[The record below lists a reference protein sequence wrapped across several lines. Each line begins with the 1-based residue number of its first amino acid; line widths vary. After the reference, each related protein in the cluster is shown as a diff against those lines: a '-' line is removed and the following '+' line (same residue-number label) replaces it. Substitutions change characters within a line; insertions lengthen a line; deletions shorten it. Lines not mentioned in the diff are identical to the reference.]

1 MILSLKEIRFD
12 YGGGK
17 SSSPL
22 FDHLDL
28 TVREGGVTALI
39 GRNGSGKTTL
49 FNIIS
54 GFEPHCSGDVYYKD
68 VRLNTL
74 PPSRRAQLGIGRLF
88 QGARL
93 SSDLTLLDNMLL
105 AYNPSAKMANPFASV
120 FGRRQI
126 SQIEKKGRQ
135 DVVTLLNSFFGT
147 GNKYVEKLD
156 EPAEALSFGE
166 QRLIALVRLMLGNY
180 DLLLLDEPTSGVNP
194 VHVTRIEE
202 IIHRMQDEGKTILL
216 IEHNIGF
223 VRQTADSCAYLED
236 GRIVKEDDIATVL
249 SDEHIKNSYL
259 GV

>member
-1 MILSLKEIRFD
+1 MILSMKEICFG

-28 TVREGGVTALI
+28 TVEKGKVTALI

-54 GFEPHCSGDVYYKD
+54 GFETHWSGDILYKGS
-68 VRLNTL
+68 RLNNL
-74 PPSRRAQLGIGRLF
+74 SPSRRAQLGIGRLF

-93 SSDLTLLDNMLL
+93 SSDLTLLDNMML
-105 AYNPSAKMANPFASV
+105 AYTPSATITSPFASV
-120 FGRRQI
+120 FERNRIVQT
-126 SQIEKKGRQ
+126 EKIGRQ
-135 DVVTLLNSFFGT
+135 DVIALFNSFFGS

-156 EPAEALSFGE
+156 ETVKALSFGE
-166 QRLIALVRLMLGNY
+166 QRLIALVRLMLGGY

-194 VHVTRIEE
+194 IYVTRIDE
-202 IIHRMQDEGKTILL
+202 IIHKMRGEGKTILL

-223 VRQTADSCAYLED
+223 VRRTADNCAYLED
-236 GRIVKEDDIATVL
+236 GRIVKEDDTATVL
-249 SDEHIKNSYL
+249 ADDHIKNSYL
-259 GV
+259 GL

>member
-1 MILSLKEIRFD
+1 MILSMRDISFD

-28 TVREGGVTALI
+28 TVRKGKVTALI

-68 VRLNTL
+68 IRLNGL

-105 AYNPSAKMANPFASV
+105 AYAPSAKMTNPFASV

-126 SQIEKKGRQ
+126 SRIDNKGRQ
-135 DVVTLLNSFFGT
+135 DVVALFNSFFGT

-156 EPAEALSFGE
+156 ESAEAFSFGE
-166 QRLIALVRLMLGNY
+166 QRLLALVRMMLGNY

-194 VHVTRIEE
+194 FYIARIDE
-202 IIHRMQDEGKTILL
+202 IIHRMQDEGKTVFL

-236 GRIVKEDDIATVL
+236 GRIVKEDDTATVL

-259 GV
+259 GL